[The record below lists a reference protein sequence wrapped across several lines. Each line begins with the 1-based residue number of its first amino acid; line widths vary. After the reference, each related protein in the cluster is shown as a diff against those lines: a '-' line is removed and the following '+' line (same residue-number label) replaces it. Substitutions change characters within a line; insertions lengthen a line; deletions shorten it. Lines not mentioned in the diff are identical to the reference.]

1 MPAAFLTKF
10 STRFAL
16 KKDLSGTLFIEQ
28 LSVSKLLRKVF
39 KHFTSSKELLQYEN

>member
-1 MPAAFLTKF
+1 MPVAFLIKF
-10 STRFAL
+10 STRFIL

-39 KHFTSSKELLQYEN
+39 KHFMSSEELLQYGN

>member
-10 STRFAL
+10 STRFIL

-28 LSVSKLLRKVF
+28 LSSVKTVTKSI
-39 KHFTSSKELLQYEN
+39 KHFTSSKELLQYGN